1 MNNMKKANFM
11 VFMFLLSDFGPLCA
25 RNQIAKRSA
34 SAQNGASP

>member
-1 MNNMKKANFM
+1 MNYMKKANFM
-11 VFMFLLSDFGPLCA
+11 SFMCLLSDFGSICA